1 MKFGGDNMKLSAQL
15 KCAICLRRSCPA
27 RYKIGSRTYYSQ
39 LGFVST
45 ECPKKMGKYPFFQY
59 SQNVNSRLT
68 RELLKRIENRNTD
81 KNDKNE
87 E

>member
-27 RYKIGSRTYYSQ
+27 RYKIGSRAYYSH
-39 LGFVST
+39 LGFTST
-45 ECPKKMGKYPFFQY
+45 ECPKKLEKDPFFRY
-59 SQNVNSRLT
+59 SQDVNTRLT
-68 RELLKRIENRNTD
+68 EESLKRHQEHNMDND
-81 KNDKNE
+81 DKNE